1 MRKTASRR
9 GVAKPNPLLVLL
21 DSTHLLKTILF
32 FGLGSSATKKDASVL
47 GSPRLLPLPLEST
60 VDTNRPP
67 RKRFLLAAPLSYQ
80 IGVGCPLP
88 QI

>member
-47 GSPRLLPLPLEST
+47 GSPRLLL
-60 VDTNRPP
+60 
-67 RKRFLLAAPLSYQ
+67 FLLYKILNVLQLLKRSKPLATSTRDKYF
-80 IGVGCPLP
+80 LE
-88 QI
+88 